1 MLEGL
6 CRACKIMGMKL
17 QHLQKTE
24 WPSMFLFIG
33 EKLGE
38 YCEGQC
44 TARGH
49 MKQLSVGRGDSEYWE
64 ACV

>member
-1 MLEGL
+1 
-6 CRACKIMGMKL
+6 MGMKL